1 MYDIISEK
9 TPEKLVEKVK
19 EKLTQWWML
28 VWDMKITYTLK
39 KGSDWRINQD
49 AVANTPTQTT
59 TQELVDWYDFDYT
72 YHQTITKKIP
82 EIYGKIDV
90 LSGCTCTNNCSCWW
104 GGD

>member
-19 EKLTQWWML
+19 ERLTQGWML

-39 KGSDWRINQD
+39 RLNEFRSNQ
-49 AVANTPTQTT
+49 NETFSWQ
-59 TQELVDWYDFDYT
+59 QIVDLYDFDYT

-90 LSGCTCTNNCSCWW
+90 LSGCTCTNNCSCWGW
-104 GGD
+104 WD